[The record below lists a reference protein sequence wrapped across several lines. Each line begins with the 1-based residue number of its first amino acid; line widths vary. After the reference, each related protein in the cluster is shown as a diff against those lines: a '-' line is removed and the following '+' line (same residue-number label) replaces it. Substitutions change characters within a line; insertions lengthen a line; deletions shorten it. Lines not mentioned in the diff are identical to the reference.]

1 VQIQITVFQENEFEL
16 PQTDEYT
23 FNKIQFDSKS
33 QKNDKFK
40 HGGVISFAEEFREK
54 EFVEL
59 YEIVV
64 RCCTISSIMKDLSIV
79 LSIFEKKVNITASS
93 HETTRNRLIDHFQ
106 CRDAVVVRCRC
117 AQSESSLTCA
127 ILLDRVLNNESHE
140 QVQVNVTQGWKSDRI
155 VSRENGLFE
164 VTICSNRG
172 MTAEKIEV
180 NNDDSEC
187 KFDEQLV
194 RIWNK
199 KYGLETEKAQVQNLQ
214 VNLESPFGMSF
225 SIDGVKSINN
235 LSNLTFIIAYNR
247 KPIATAYNYVINEA
261 LHELAVSNPEQFRT
275 KREKKLALVSS
286 EYIPTISTS
295 IQEIIMQSTNK
306 EFRSQA
312 LALLKVESIEQVSE
326 KIQVL
331 LHEIYKNKK

>member
-1 VQIQITVFQENEFEL
+1 VQITVFQEHEFDL
-16 PQTDEYT
+16 LQTDEYT
-23 FNKIQFDSKS
+23 FNKIQFDLKS

-40 HGGVISFAEEFREK
+40 HGGVISLADEFGEN
-54 EFVEL
+54 ELTEL

-64 RCCTISSIMKDLSIV
+64 RCCTISSILKDLSIA
-79 LSIFEKKVNITASS
+79 LSIFEKKVTITANS
-93 HETTRNRLIDHFQ
+93 HEPTRNRLIDHFQ
-106 CRDAVVVRCRC
+106 CCDAVVVRCRC

-127 ILLDRVLNNESHE
+127 ILLDRVLNSESHQ
-140 QVQVNVTQGWKSDRI
+140 QVQVNVAQGWKNDR
-155 VSRENGLFE
+155 VASRENGLFE

-172 MTAEKIEV
+172 MTAEKIEI
-180 NNDDSEC
+180 NNDACEC

-194 RIWNK
+194 RSWNK

-214 VNLESPFGMSF
+214 VNLENPFGISYF
-225 SIDGVKSINN
+225 INGVKSVNN
-235 LSNLTFIIAYNR
+235 LSNLTFIISYNR

-261 LHELAVSNPEQFRT
+261 LHELAISNPEQFRT

-312 LALLKVESIEQVSE
+312 LALLKVESIDQVSE
-326 KIQVL
+326 KIQIL